1 MFNDI
6 HQMDVKTL
14 SRHCFL
20 FLLPNGKYVK
30 KKNKTQK
37 QTPKH
42 FNRVSLS
49 LSLSDR
55 IFSLHTV
62 PGAAC
67 SIFKRVG
74 SEGRLVL
81 MVMDGTVQAE
91 EKKRKKSWM
100 IFLFLYFFT

>member
-1 MFNDI
+1 
-6 HQMDVKTL
+6 MDVKSL

-30 KKNKTQK
+30 KNKTKK

-67 SIFKRVG
+67 SIFKCVG

-91 EKKRKKSWM
+91 EKKKEKS
-100 IFLFLYFFT
+100 LG